1 MSERLDTG
9 TIVDGRYRVERRL
22 GSGGMADVYLASDQ
36 QLGRQVAL
44 KILYRRFAE
53 DPEFVERFRR
63 EASAAAGLQHQNIV
77 SVYDRGEWE
86 GTYYIA
92 MEHLP
97 GRSLKQVIAQE
108 APLDPEVAI
117 DYAAQMLQ
125 AARFAH
131 RRGVIHRDLK
141 PHNALCDD
149 EGNLTVTDFGIARAG
164 ASDMTQTGSIMGTAQ
179 YLSPEQAQGH
189 AVSRQSDLYSVGVV
203 LYEMLAGRV
212 PFEGESAVAI
222 ALKQVG
228 EAPVPPSAYN
238 AAVSPALE
246 QVVLRALEKDPAAR
260 FPDADAFMDALEA
273 ARYGVEDPT
282 QSTMLVPAA
291 GAPVLPA
298 GPPAAFGHPA
308 PEPHPEDEGPGRRW
322 WLFALAA
329 LLAVGILLALLLLLR
344 GDRVTV
350 PNVVGSDLATAQ
362 ARLQSEGFS
371 VDTVARTSDRPVRE
385 VLGQDPEPGARADEG
400 SVVTLTISDG
410 PGRATVPD
418 VEGQSEREA
427 TRRLEDAGFE
437 VRSRDRSSGS
447 VRRGDVIGTQPGAG
461 SQVERGSTIVLLVS
475 SGPRRAAVPD
485 VVGQT
490 EQAAR
495 AALTGAGF
503 TVTAEQRED
512 EDAEPGTVL
521 SQSPSGG
528 EQADEGSAVTI
539 VLAQEPER
547 VSVPSVVGED
557 QATAIERLSG
567 AGFKVRE
574 QSVSVDDEAQ
584 EGTVVQ
590 QDPSGGRAPRG
601 STVTIGVGSYTPPPE
616 PTTPTTPSTTPG
628 GAVPGDG

>member
-9 TIVDGRYRVERRL
+9 TIVDGRYRIERRL
-22 GSGGMADVYLASDQ
+22 GSGGMADVYLASDM

-44 KILYRRFAE
+44 KVLYRRFAE

-63 EASAAAGLQHQNIV
+63 EASSAAGLQHQNIV
-77 SVYDRGEWE
+77 SVYDRGEWQ

-92 MEHLP
+92 MEYLA
-97 GRSLKQVIAQE
+97 GRSLKQVIAQD
-108 APLDPEVAI
+108 APLDPDVAI
-117 DYAAQMLQ
+117 DFAAQILR

-141 PHNALCDD
+141 PHNAICDD

-189 AVSRQSDLYSVGVV
+189 AVSQQSDLYSIGVV

-238 AAVSPALE
+238 GAVTPALE
-246 QVVLRALEKDPAAR
+246 SVVLRALEKDPAAR
-260 FPDADAFMDALEA
+260 YPDADAFIDALEA
-273 ARYGVEDPT
+273 ARLGVEDPT

-291 GAPVLPA
+291 AAPLAPPPP
-298 GPPAAFGHPA
+298 PPAAFGHPA
-308 PEPHPEDEGPGRRW
+308 PPEPHPDDEGPGRRW
-322 WLFALAA
+322 WLFAAAA
-329 LLAVGILLALLLLLR
+329 LLAVGILLALLLLMR
-344 GDRVTV
+344 KDQVTV

-362 ARLQSEGFS
+362 SRLQSEGFS
-371 VDTVARTSDRPVRE
+371 VDTVARTSDRPERE
-385 VLGQDPEPGARADEG
+385 VLGQDPEPGSKADEG
-400 SVVTLTISDG
+400 SVVTLTVSDG

-437 VRSRDRSSGS
+437 VRRRERASGS
-447 VRRGDVIGTQPGAG
+447 VARGDVIGTQPPAG
-461 SQVERGSTIVLLVS
+461 SQIERGSVVVLLVS
-475 SGPRRAAVPD
+475 SGPRKVAVPD
-485 VVGQT
+485 VVGQS
-490 EQAAR
+490 EESAR
-495 AALTGAGF
+495 STLTGAGF
-503 TVTAEQRED
+503 TVNAEQRED
-512 EDAEPGTVL
+512 ADADPGTVL
-521 SQSPSGG
+521 SQSPAAGSD
-528 EQADEGSAVTI
+528 AAEGSAVTI
-539 VLAQEPER
+539 VVAKEPEQ
-547 VSVPSVVGED
+547 VTVPSVVGED
-557 QATAIERLSG
+557 QATAIEQLTD
-567 AGFKVRE
+567 AGFRVSE

-590 QDPSGGRAPRG
+590 QDPSGGRARRG
-601 STVTIGVGSYTPPPE
+601 STVTIGVGNYTPPPE
-616 PTTPTTPSTTPG
+616 PTTPTTTPG
-628 GAVPGDG
+628 GAVPGEG